1 MSTRLDDGGRARE
14 SLNPW
19 FLLGVLVFFAIGVGL
34 IATRHWRRGS
44 MMIGGSMVL
53 GGLARLVLPRRLA
66 GLLAVRHRAFDA
78 ALMLGAGSAM
88 IVLGWVV
95 PGVYVG

>member
-1 MSTRLDDGGRARE
+1 MSAPPRTVLQVSPEEEAAIRAAVRSAGGPAM
-14 SLNPW
+14 
-19 FLLGVLVFFAIGVGL
+19 I
-34 IATRHWRRGS
+34 IAGPEH
-44 MMIGGSMVL
+44 V
-53 GGLARLVLPRRLA
+53 A